1 MINVAG
7 HRLSTGQLE
16 EVLQSHPNV
25 AECAV
30 VGVADALK
38 GELPVGLVV
47 LNRGVTDDDA
57 ARKFLSFFL
66 PSFLPSFFFWSI
78 ESELRSGDRSCAF
91 PSFFIPSFLHSFVP
105 SLID

>member
-66 PSFLPSFFFWSI
+66 SFFLPFFLSSMCF
-78 ESELRSGDRSCAF
+78 RSGFKPPVRLAFGRSCL
-91 PSFFIPSFLHSFVP
+91 S
-105 SLID
+105 